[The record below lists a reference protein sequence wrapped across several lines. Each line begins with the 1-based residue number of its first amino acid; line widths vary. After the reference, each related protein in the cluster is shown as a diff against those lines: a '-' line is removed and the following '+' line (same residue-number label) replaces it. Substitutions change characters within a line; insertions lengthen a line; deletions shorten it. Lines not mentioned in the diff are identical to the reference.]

1 MESKTAT
8 NMAHVTLGKGKDK
21 VEKTI
26 PAGQTAVPALKSEL
40 GVDAS
45 SVLYLRHGD
54 EKRVLG
60 DGETIDVRSGMHFE
74 AVEGG
79 GVS

>member
-8 NMAHVTLGKGKDK
+8 GTAHVTLGKGKDT

-26 PAGQTAVPALKSEL
+26 PAGPTPVLTLKNEL
-40 GVDAS
+40 GVGDA
-45 SVLYLRHGD
+45 SVLYLRHGND
-54 EKRVLG
+54 KRVLG
-60 DGETIDVRSGMHFE
+60 DDETVDVENGMHFE